1 MKIEDLIKKLE
12 WVKKKFGNIE
22 VLVHYRDGGGYYD
35 DYDEPDFDI
44 TLIDDDEDNNKFLA
58 L

>member
-1 MKIEDLIKKLE
+1 MRIEDLIEKLE
-12 WVKKKFGNIE
+12 KIKEENGNIE

-35 DYDEPDFDI
+35 DYDEPDFDV
-44 TLIDDDEDNNKFLA
+44 TPSDEDNEKFLA